1 MIILNLIWNID
12 IKWFIIKMGKFEFVK
27 LLIGVWIF

>member
-1 MIILNLIWNID
+1 MIILNLIGSID
-12 IKWFIIKMGKFEFVK
+12 IKWFIIKMSKFEFVK